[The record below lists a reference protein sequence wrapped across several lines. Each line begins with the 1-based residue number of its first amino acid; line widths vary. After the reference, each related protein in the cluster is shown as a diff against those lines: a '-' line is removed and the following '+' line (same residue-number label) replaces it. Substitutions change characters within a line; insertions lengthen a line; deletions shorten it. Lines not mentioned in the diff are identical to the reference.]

1 MNVKSDGTTTCLHTG
16 GLVIPFTL
24 ILNWNVISNQFCGFM
39 FGENS
44 RSALRPE
51 LLKRKCKKNMAKNHS
66 PNKIIL
72 STVSSSLQ
80 RVLRKRCR
88 MPPKKSGSLYV
99 DPLNSDRA
107 S

>member
-1 MNVKSDGTTTCLHTG
+1 
-16 GLVIPFTL
+16 
-24 ILNWNVISNQFCGFM
+24 
-39 FGENS
+39 
-44 RSALRPE
+44 
-51 LLKRKCKKNMAKNHS
+51 MAKNHS